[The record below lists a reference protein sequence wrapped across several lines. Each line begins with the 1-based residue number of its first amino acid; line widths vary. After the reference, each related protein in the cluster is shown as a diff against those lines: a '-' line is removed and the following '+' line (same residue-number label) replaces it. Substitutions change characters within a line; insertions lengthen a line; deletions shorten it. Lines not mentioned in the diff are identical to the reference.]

1 MHFGIT
7 DNWIQVQ
14 VHTAAL
20 TSSVTLE
27 KVPDAPDPVS
37 SSVIWDSGPLP

>member
-7 DNWIQVQ
+7 DNWIQIQ

-20 TSSVTLE
+20 TPSVILE
-27 KVPDAPDPVS
+27 KVSDVPDPVS